1 MSSLLFNIIGAA
13 MHVISGPANLPPGSN
28 VTVRTSTRAY
38 PPGATASGTL
48 HGANTTH
55 FAMKVA
61 GSRKEPDG
69 FVVRGRLVNATVAIR
84 GAFAEAGAP
93 KP

>member
-1 MSSLLFNIIGAA
+1 VTATRITWEAGGDGALGEVDDL
-13 MHVISGPANLPPGSN
+13 H
-28 VTVRTSTRAY
+28 VTVRASARAF

-48 HGANTTH
+48 HSEPPTS

-61 GSRKEPDG
+61 GSRREADG

-84 GAFAEAGAP
+84 SAFAGAGAP
-93 KP
+93 KV

>member
-1 MSSLLFNIIGAA
+1 MTATRITWEAGGEGTLGEVDDL
-13 MHVISGPANLPPGSN
+13 H

-48 HGANTTH
+48 HGANTTN